1 MDNSVSA
8 TATTSNPQSSEATR
22 PDDSVN
28 DRVDAPSPLRE
39 PKSDGQETPSVVP
52 KETSP
57 NDALVVTWDDPDD
70 PQDPFNWPLRKKW
83 CAVALGLLASFVCST
98 NGSILAP
105 AHAAL
110 SDEFGGIPDGP
121 SSSFQHAYWTTTSWG
136 VGAALFPLLLF
147 PALEDWGVRPVLLGT
162 YFVFVCLL
170 VPVGFARSF
179 AVLVAARFFSGGCV
193 PLMSDAVASIASNVF
208 QCERARSI
216 PIALYVLVYLGAT
229 SLGPVIGAA
238 VLQHLS
244 WRWIGHIELI
254 VTGALFPVLFI
265 GLPESRGAAI
275 LRAKA
280 KRLRGEGKVAFTAE
294 EVDPTPLRQLM
305 IKSLTRPLYMFFTE
319 GVVFVTALWAAFSLG
334 TIYLFTHSVEQVYG
348 ELYGW
353 TSVQAGYVQSAI
365 VVGEVLGTILS
376 LSTNHWYEASATRNT
391 EVPGT
396 PIPEARLYTAIIGGL
411 VGVTGGML
419 VYAWAAYATVHWIVI
434 TVGLTMVGLGTTA
447 VVISIANY
455 LIDAYSKYVASA
467 LAAVGLAENLSIAFL
482 PLASSALYTDLG
494 FQWAST
500 LLGLVSLVLVATPF
514 VVIKWGREIRS
525 RSPFMKEA
533 VIVRRMNSGS
543 TFDV

>member
-1 MDNSVSA
+1 MDMKRRRPTQKDGRFLLTIHA
-8 TATTSNPQSSEATR
+8 TDAS
-22 PDDSVN
+22 PD
-28 DRVDAPSPLRE
+28 
-39 PKSDGQETPSVVP
+39 
-52 KETSP
+52 
-57 NDALVVTWDDPDD
+57 DALVVTWDGPDD

-83 CAVALGLLASFVCST
+83 CAVALGLLASF
-98 NGSILAP
+98 
-105 AHAAL
+105 
-110 SDEFGGIPDGP
+110 FGLPDAP
-121 SSSFQHAYWTTTSWG
+121 SSSFPHASYWTTTSWG

-147 PALEDWGVRPVLLGT
+147 PALEDWGIRSVLLGT
-162 YFVFVCLL
+162 YFIFVCLL

-179 AVLVAARFFSGGCV
+179 AALVAVRVFSGGCV

-208 QCERARSI
+208 HGERARSI

-229 SLGPVIGAA
+229 SLGPVVGAA

-319 GVVFVTALWAAFSLG
+319 GVVFVAALWAAFSLG
-334 TIYLFTHSVEQVYG
+334 TIYLFTHSVDQVYG

-353 TSVQAGYVQSAI
+353 TPIQAGYVQSAI
-365 VVGEVLGTILS
+365 VFGEVLGTILS
-376 LSTNHWYEASATRNT
+376 LSTNHWYEASAVRNT

-396 PIPEARLYTAIIGGL
+396 PIPEARLYAAIIGGF
-411 VGVTGGML
+411 VGATGGMM
-419 VYAWAAYATVHWIVI
+419 VYAWAAYATVHWMVI
-434 TVGLTMVGLGTTA
+434 TLGLTMVGLGTTA

-455 LIDAYSKYVASA
+455 LIDAYSKYAASA

-482 PLASSALYTDLG
+482 PLASSALYTGLG

-514 VVIKWGREIRS
+514 VVIKWGKEIRA

-533 VIVRRMNSGS
+533 IIDRRMDLGS
-543 TFDV
+543 TSDV